1 MVPLSALLDMVVL
14 SDIYYVEAIMLFEDI
29 MIFDVGGVGLGEES
43 VSVRK
48 LSYFVESLTPLTY
61 LALRWVST
69 AISWDPYIT

>member
-1 MVPLSALLDMVVL
+1 MPLSTFSAMVDFFNVF
-14 SDIYYVEAIMLFEDI
+14 DDEGIILFKDI
-29 MIFDVGGVGLGEES
+29 MFEDVGGVGLGEES